1 MLYTQEGLVAE
12 GESVRRAQASVCGQR
27 QRNPGF
33 RGKLLVFSFVQ
44 RTNRAKRPWSKKNLG
59 SESLKETNISERLR
73 RSGKVLKRF
82 RIYYLLFENLE
93 N

>member
-44 RTNRAKRPWSKKNLG
+44 RTNRAKRPWSKKSLG
-59 SESLKETNISERLR
+59 SESLKETNIVYAIQE
-73 RSGKVLKRF
+73 K
-82 RIYYLLFENLE
+82 Y
-93 N
+93 